1 MPVEE
6 QIKSVEKLVASAAGV
21 IPARGDKVTV
31 AAVDFAAGAELEP
44 VPAPP
49 LMEQIASQTGSYVM
63 GLAILLSTI
72 IFILLGLRPALRVM
86 LEARQPPVGLPAPSL
101 AGEAKPLPIEAP
113 EAAEAALAQLQ
124 APSNVLAAA
133 AAAKKQSL
141 IKQVEKAFTE
151 NEQQAVEVLKE
162 WIKET

>member
-1 MPVEE
+1 
-6 QIKSVEKLVASAAGV
+6 
-21 IPARGDKVTV
+21 
-31 AAVDFAAGAELEP
+31 
-44 VPAPP
+44 
-49 LMEQIASQTGSYVM
+49 
-63 GLAILLSTI
+63 
-72 IFILLGLRPALRVM
+72 LLGLRPALRVM

-133 AAAKKQSL
+133 KKQSL